1 VLILERYGECE
12 FTYEKC
18 KRCGRN
24 FYTRVDSPKEYC
36 PDCEKIIELEILEKK
51 KKSKT
56 SP

>member
-24 FYTRVDSPKEYC
+24 FYTRADSPKEYC